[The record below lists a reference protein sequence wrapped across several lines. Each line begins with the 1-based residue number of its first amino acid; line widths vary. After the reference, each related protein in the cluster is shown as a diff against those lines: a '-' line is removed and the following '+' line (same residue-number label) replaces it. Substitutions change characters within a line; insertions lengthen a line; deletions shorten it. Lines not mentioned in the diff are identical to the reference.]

1 VCDERASTCFSS
13 LNKWPLLSRRR
24 ERALKT
30 RNLVRILVF
39 APVALILATPVQT
52 AADGSANALY
62 RQAVHDALALARN
75 APPND
80 TNAAQQAVSIL
91 EAGTG
96 LTQPE
101 IVADLDRNPPAFDD
115 AVSRLQT
122 LLDALDRPA
131 DTSDPAQAQQR
142 LHDVLSMHRYDAL
155 HRQPS
160 WLDRLQ
166 QWVRDRINDLLNIF
180 RREAGAPP
188 LPHYV
193 FYILGAVVVAA
204 VTLLIFSSTRGRFA
218 EGVRAGRPAGPRAP
232 ADYFAEADL
241 LAGAGDRVRAIRAL
255 CAGVAATL
263 TGERT
268 WEGSPLTVRE
278 IFQHAPDPA
287 SLRPLLVPFEAAV
300 YGGRDVDEATY
311 QRAVQVAAPFRRPS
325 ELAA

>member
-1 VCDERASTCFSS
+1 MQAAADAST
-13 LNKWPLLSRRR
+13 
-24 ERALKT
+24 
-30 RNLVRILVF
+30 
-39 APVALILATPVQT
+39 
-52 AADGSANALY
+52 DALY
-62 RQAVHDALALARN
+62 RQAVHDALALVRN
-75 APPND
+75 AVPND
-80 TNAAQQAVSIL
+80 TNAAQQAVSVL

-122 LLDALDRPA
+122 LLDALGRPA
-131 DTSDPAQAQQR
+131 DTSDPVQAQQR
-142 LHDVLSMHRYDAL
+142 LHDVMSMHRYDAL

-166 QWVRDRINDLLNIF
+166 QWVRDRINDLLNIL

-188 LPHYV
+188 LPYFV

-204 VTLLIFSSTRGRFA
+204 VALLIFSSTRGRFA
-218 EGVRAGRPAGPRAP
+218 EGVRAVRPAGPRAP
-232 ADYFAEADL
+232 ADYFAEADR
-241 LAGAGDRVRAIRAL
+241 LAAAGDRVGAIRAL

-287 SLRPLLVPFEAAV
+287 GLRPLLVPFEAAV

-311 QRAVQVAAPFRRPS
+311 QRAVQVASPFRQPS

>member
-1 VCDERASTCFSS
+1 MRAAADASTD
-13 LNKWPLLSRRR
+13 
-24 ERALKT
+24 
-30 RNLVRILVF
+30 
-39 APVALILATPVQT
+39 
-52 AADGSANALY
+52 AAY

-75 APPND
+75 APLND
-80 TNAAQQAVSIL
+80 TNAAQQAVSVL

-122 LLDALDRPA
+122 LLDALARPA

-188 LPHYV
+188 LPYYV

-311 QRAVQVAAPFRRPS
+311 LRAVQVAAPFRRPS

>member
-1 VCDERASTCFSS
+1 MLAAPVQSAADASTD
-13 LNKWPLLSRRR
+13 
-24 ERALKT
+24 
-30 RNLVRILVF
+30 
-39 APVALILATPVQT
+39 
-52 AADGSANALY
+52 AAY

-80 TNAAQQAVSIL
+80 TNAAQQAVSVL

-115 AVSRLQT
+115 AASRLQT

-155 HRQPS
+155 HRPPS

-166 QWVRDRINDLLNIF
+166 QWVRDRVNDLLNIF

-188 LPHYV
+188 LPYYV
-193 FYILGAVVVAA
+193 FYILGAVIVAA
-204 VTLLIFSSTRGRFA
+204 VALLIFSSTRGRFA

-232 ADYFAEADL
+232 ADYFAEADR
-241 LAGAGDRVRAIRAL
+241 LASAGYRVRAIRAL

-287 SLRPLLVPFEAAV
+287 SLRPLLGPFEAAV
-300 YGGRDVDEATY
+300 YGGRDVDDATY
-311 QRAVQVAAPFRRPS
+311 QRAVQVAAPFRQRT

>member
-1 VCDERASTCFSS
+1 
-13 LNKWPLLSRRR
+13 
-24 ERALKT
+24 
-30 RNLVRILVF
+30 
-39 APVALILATPVQT
+39 VQV
-52 AADGSANALY
+52 AADAATDAVY
-62 RQAVHDALALARN
+62 RQAVHDALTLARN

-80 TNAAQQAVSIL
+80 TNVAQQAAGVL

-101 IVADLDRNPPAFDD
+101 IVADLDRNPPNFED

-122 LLDALDRPA
+122 LLDALDRQA
-131 DTSDPAQAQQR
+131 DTSDPAQAHQR
-142 LHDVLSMHRYDAL
+142 LNSVLSMHRYDAL

-166 QWVRDRINDLLNIF
+166 QWVRDRITDLLNIF

-188 LPHYV
+188 FPYYV

-204 VTLLIFSSTRGRFA
+204 VALLIFSSTRGRFA
-218 EGVRAGRPAGPRAP
+218 EGVTQGRPAGPRAP
-232 ADYFAEADL
+232 ADYFAEADR
-241 LAGAGDRVRAIRAL
+241 LAAAGDRVRAIRAL

-278 IFQHAPDPA
+278 IFQHATDPA
-287 SLRPLLVPFEAAV
+287 NLRPLLVPFEAAV
-300 YGGRDVDEATY
+300 YGGRDVDEAAY
-311 QRAVQVAAPFRRPS
+311 QRAVQVAAPFRQPS